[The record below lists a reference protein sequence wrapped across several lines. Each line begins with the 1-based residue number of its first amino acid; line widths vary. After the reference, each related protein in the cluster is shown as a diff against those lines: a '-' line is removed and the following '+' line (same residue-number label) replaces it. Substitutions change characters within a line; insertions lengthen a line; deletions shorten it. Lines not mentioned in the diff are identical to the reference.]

1 MRIIITTI
9 LLVATM
15 TVHAEG
21 ETYLMANFDRGI
33 PNNFTLVCADGM
45 SINTSAF
52 KSAMPTKEWYAT
64 AVNGTDGKAAVSASQ
79 RTSATVP
86 TDNWLITPKMHISS
100 AAAWLR
106 WNARSINYS
115 LRDGYQVMVKEGDD
129 GTFTELYAV
138 EEETYAWATHAVPL
152 APYVGKDIY
161 IGIRHNSTNRYL
173 LAVDNL
179 FVGVP
184 SEVSL
189 VADNT
194 SRHFVSS
201 NDTTSITGTIT
212 NVGREVHL
220 AKLVV
225 TASVETYANT
235 ASSSQIDTTYT
246 MPLDIVL
253 AVGEK
258 HPFTLDIPMEAGQ
271 FVKYTIEAYDADGN
285 SYALFS
291 DAMACSRYPRHLL
304 VEKFTGLWC
313 NNCPAAD
320 PMLFSIAERFGS
332 EVSIVDVHGYHDY
345 LDPFSQDAYASALGI
360 NSYPTVLYNRDS
372 EIKQIGYWTMTAYV
386 EAAMKKPATAMISA
400 TAQHLDDGKLK
411 MLSTVQFASDTDNS
425 LGRYRVGYILKERHV
440 EGDKAVYTN
449 DGTSV
454 VIQQTNNC
462 TQLSNEEYYFL
473 PTRIPASIMTYH
485 DVARGGETAESLAAL
500 GSESGIRGSLPATLE
515 AGADYTVETT
525 IDMPSTIANASELS
539 VVAVL
544 FRSGSVENV
553 AEADVTDSS
562 AGVTDINADRHSALD
577 TPYYDLCGRMTTNPA
592 KGVYIHNGKKLL
604 K

>member
-1 MRIIITTI
+1 M
-9 LLVATM
+9 LLAATM

-21 ETYLMANFDRGI
+21 DTYLLANFDRGI
-33 PNNFTLVCADGM
+33 PSDFTLVCVDGM
-45 SINTSAF
+45 SINTAAF
-52 KSAMPTKEWYAT
+52 KSAMPTKEWFAT

-86 TDNWLITPKMHISS
+86 TDNWLITPKLRISS
-100 AAAWLR
+100 AEAWLR

-115 LRDGYQVMVKEGDD
+115 LRDGYQVMVKEGDE
-129 GTFTELYAV
+129 GTFTELYSV
-138 EEETYAWATHAVPL
+138 EEETYAWATHAISL

-184 SEVSL
+184 AEVSL

-194 SRHFVSS
+194 SRHFLSS
-201 NDTTSITGTIT
+201 NDTTSITGSIR

-220 AKLVV
+220 AKLVA
-225 TASVETYANT
+225 TASVETYAND
-235 ASSSQIDTTYT
+235 ASSTQIDTTYT
-246 MPLDIVL
+246 MPLDIIL
-253 AVGEK
+253 TAGETY
-258 HPFTLDIPMEAGQ
+258 PFSLDISMKERQ
-271 FVKYTIEAYDADGN
+271 FVKYTISAYDVDGN
-285 SYALFS
+285 SYTLFS

-332 EVSIVDVHGYHDY
+332 EASIVDVHGYHDY
-345 LDPFSQDAYASALGI
+345 LDPFSQDAYVSALGI

-372 EIKQIGYWTMTAYV
+372 EIKQIGYWSMTAYV
-386 EAAMKKPATAMISA
+386 EAAMKKPATAMIST
-400 TAQHLDDGKLK
+400 TAQQLDGGKLK
-411 MLSTVQFASDTDNS
+411 MVSTVQFASDTDNS

-440 EGDKAVYTN
+440 EGNKAVYASN
-449 DGTSV
+449 GTSA
-454 VIQQTNNC
+454 VIQQINNC

-473 PTRIPASIMTYH
+473 PSKIPASIMTYH
-485 DVARGGETAESLAAL
+485 DVVRGGETTESLAAL
-500 GSESGIRGSLPATLE
+500 GSESGIKGNLPTTLN
-515 AGADYTVETT
+515 AGVDYTVETT
-525 IDMPSTIANASELS
+525 IDLPSTVADASELS

-544 FRSGSVENV
+544 FRSSNVENV
-553 AEADVTDSS
+553 AETNVYDSS
-562 AGVTDINADRHSALD
+562 AGVTDINADRHPAFD
-577 TPYYDLCGRMTTNPA
+577 TPYYDLCGRMTTKPTG
-592 KGVYIHNGKKLL
+592 GVYIHNGKKVL